1 MNKLYEFDYHAWAL
15 QQAEKIRF
23 QQWESI
29 DIENLVEEL
38 ESLARSERKELV
50 NRLGKLLGHL
60 LKWEYQPN
68 HGSNSWVGTI
78 REQRRHIKRLLQQ
91 NPSLKP
97 FIPEAVQQGYEDGVD
112 LAVQETNLP
121 DSTFPK
127 NCPYT
132 SEQIGDTEFYPE
144 RDH

>member
-15 QQAEKIRF
+15 EQAEKIRF

-68 HGSNSWVGTI
+68 HGSNSWVAQSENSVATLSDYFN
-78 REQRRHIKRLLQQ
+78 K
-91 NPSLKP
+91 
-97 FIPEAVQQGYEDGVD
+97 IPV
-112 LAVQETNLP
+112 
-121 DSTFPK
+121 
-127 NCPYT
+127 
-132 SEQIGDTEFYPE
+132 
-144 RDH
+144 